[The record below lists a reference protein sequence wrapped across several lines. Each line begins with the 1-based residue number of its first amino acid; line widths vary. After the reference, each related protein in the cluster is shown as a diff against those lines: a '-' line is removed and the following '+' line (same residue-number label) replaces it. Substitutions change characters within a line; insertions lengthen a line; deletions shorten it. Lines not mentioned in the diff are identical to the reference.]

1 MKNFYLT
8 FVAALFGLL
17 GCRHEKPLLNQLPP
31 NQTGIGFA
39 NRIQEND
46 TFNILAF
53 EFVYNG
59 GGVAIGDFNNDQL
72 QDVFFTGNTAENKLY
87 LNKGDFQFEDISQQ
101 AGIGAP
107 NRWCSGVA
115 TVDINADGWL
125 DLYVCATVYEP
136 GARRKNL
143 LFVNQGP
150 QSSGVAFREMAAEYG
165 IADTT
170 HTTNAA
176 FLDYDNDGDLDLYLL
191 VDEMDDERLPN
202 KYRPKIIDGSSRRT
216 DRFYQ
221 NTWDETFGHPVFTDM
236 SKQAG
241 ITIEGYGLGV
251 NICDIN
257 ADGWKDIYVTN
268 DYLTN
273 DLLWINNGDGTFTD
287 RAAEYF
293 KHTCYSAMGNDVA
306 DINNDGLPDMVALDM
321 LPEDNYRRKT
331 MLPPNN
337 YMSYVNNEQFGYQY
351 QFGRNMLQLNQGVQ
365 PGTNTPLFSDVS
377 LLAGMAATDWSWSP
391 LLADFDN
398 DGYRDLAIT
407 NGFPRDVTDRDFMD
421 YHVELGPFTPR
432 DMLLEEIPAVK
443 IHNYFFKNTGASIP
457 VFTDVSEAWGSIQ
470 PSFSNGAAYADLD
483 NDGDLDYVVN
493 NINDS
498 AFVFKNTLVETRPE
512 NANWLKIKFKG
523 DRKNSNGLGASVE
536 IRYADGLRQTG
547 ENSPYRGYLSS
558 VETGLHF
565 GLGSHTRV
573 EEVVVTWNGGRK
585 QRFRD
590 VAANRIL
597 VAEEKDALEEPV
609 PMIKKAPPLF
619 SEVTAYL
626 GIDFLH
632 RDSNFIDFNIQRLL
646 PHKLSQYGP
655 AIAAGDVNGDGLD
668 DFYVGGSHFYKGSFF
683 IQQKS
688 ETGLSFVLRDLF
700 PPLPPGSAKMEEE
713 LGALLLDVDKDGDN
727 DLYLVSGGYEFP
739 ISQSES
745 RNYYQDRLFLNEGGT
760 FRLAENALPEL
771 NKSGS
776 CVKAADYDRDGDLDL
791 FVGGR
796 VWPAAYPTPVSSYLF
811 RNDTREGVV
820 KFTEVSSES
829 APMLKD
835 IGMVCDALWTD
846 YDKDGWTDLLL
857 AGEWMPL
864 TLLKNNKGRLERV
877 DLPDLANT
885 SGWWNSLNAADFD
898 FDGDMDYVAGNLGMN
913 TLFKGG
919 PDRPVGIY
927 AADFDGNQS
936 LDAIPSAWFP
946 DRTGKPAEFPYFQRV
961 DVEKQVIKFKGFFPR
976 HREFAVASMTDLAGK
991 FPGVTPLVL
1000 KAGFLKTA
1008 YLENLG
1014 NGHFKIRELPLEAQM
1029 APVYGILT
1037 GDYNEDGNPDIL
1049 LSGNDFGNEVGMG
1062 RYDALNGLLLTGNG
1076 AGQFT
1081 PLSIQQSGICIP
1093 GDGKSLAV
1101 IKNADGNLLVA
1112 AGQNQGKLLVY
1123 QSNAPYQSLSLAP
1136 MDFAAVV
1143 QLNDG
1148 RTYRQELGY
1157 GQGFLS
1163 QSSRTLFFTKE
1174 VETVELIDFQG
1185 NSRKI
1190 TAGEIR

>member
-8 FVAALFGLL
+8 FIAGLFGLL
-17 GCRHEKPLLNQLPP
+17 GCRQEKPLFDQLSPS
-31 NQTGIGFA
+31 QTGIHFA

-46 TFNILAF
+46 TFNILSF

-72 QDVFFTGNTAENKLY
+72 QDIFFTGNTAENKLY
-87 LNKGDFQFEDISQQ
+87 LNKDNFQFEDISEQ
-101 AGIGAP
+101 AGISAK

-176 FLDYDNDGDLDLYLL
+176 FFDHDNDGDLDLYIL

-202 KYRPKIIDGSSRRT
+202 KYRPKITDGSSRRT
-216 DRFYQ
+216 DRFYE
-221 NTWDETFGHPVFTDM
+221 NNWDETLGHPVFTDA
-236 SKQAG
+236 SQKAG

-251 NICDIN
+251 NVCDIN
-257 ADGWKDIYVTN
+257 ADGWKDVYVTN

-273 DLLWINNGDGTFTD
+273 DLLWINNADGTFTD
-287 RAAEYF
+287 RAADYF

-306 DINNDGLPDMVALDM
+306 DINNDGLADIVALDM

-337 YMSYVNNEQFGYQY
+337 YMSYINNEQFGYQY
-351 QFGRNMLQLNQGVQ
+351 QFGRNMLQLNQGD
-365 PGTNTPLFSDVS
+365 GTFSDVS

-398 DGYRDLAIT
+398 DGFRDLAIT

-443 IHNYFFKNTGASIP
+443 IHNYFFRNTGASIP
-457 VFTDVSEAWGSIQ
+457 VFTDVSREWGSTQ

-512 NANWLKIKFKG
+512 NANWLKIRFKG
-523 DRKNSNGLGASVE
+523 NNKNLNGLGASVV
-536 IRYADGLRQTG
+536 IRFADGKIQAG
-547 ENSPYRGYLSS
+547 ENTPYRGYLSS

-565 GLGSHTRV
+565 GLGSRQKV
-573 EEVVVTWNGGRK
+573 DEVIVTWNGGRK

-590 VAANRIL
+590 VAANQTL
-597 VAEEKDALEEPV
+597 VAEENGAVEEPV
-609 PMIKKAPPLF
+609 PMIKRAPPLLTDM
-619 SEVTAYL
+619 TAYL
-626 GIDFLH
+626 GIDFVH
-632 RDSNFIDFNIQRLL
+632 QDSIFIDFNVQRLL

-668 DFYVGGSHFYKGSFF
+668 DFYVGGAHFYKGSFF
-683 IQQKS
+683 IQQKG
-688 ETGLSFVLRDLF
+688 EINPSFVLKDLL
-700 PPLPPGSAKMEEE
+700 PPVPPGSAKMEEE
-713 LGALLLDVDKDGDN
+713 LGALLFDADNDGDN

-739 ISQSES
+739 IIHSES
-745 RNYYQDRLFLNEGGT
+745 RNYYRDRLFLNQGGVYQ
-760 FRLAENALPEL
+760 LAENVLPEL
-771 NKSGS
+771 NNSGS
-776 CVKAADYDRDGDLDL
+776 CVKAADYDQDGDLDL

-796 VWPAAYPTPVSSYLF
+796 VFPAAYPTPVNSYLL
-811 RNDTREGVV
+811 RNDTQNGVV
-820 KFTEVSSES
+820 KFTEISRDA
-829 APMLKD
+829 APVLNE

-846 YDKDGWTDLLL
+846 YNNDGWTDLLL

-864 TLLKNNKGRLERV
+864 TLLKNNQGKLERI
-877 DLPDLANT
+877 DNPALAAT
-885 SGWWNSLNAADFD
+885 SGLWNSLNTADFD
-898 FDGDMDYVAGNLGMN
+898 LDGDMDYIAGNLGMN
-913 TLFKGG
+913 TLFKAS
-919 PDRPVGIY
+919 PERPVGIY
-927 AADFDGNQS
+927 AADFDGNQA

-946 DRTGKPAEFPYFQRV
+946 DREGNPVEYPYFQRV

-976 HREFAVASMTDLAGK
+976 HREFAVATMQDLVGK
-991 FPGVTPLVL
+991 FPNVTPLVL
-1000 KAGFLKTA
+1000 KAGYLKTA
-1008 YLENLG
+1008 YIENLG
-1014 NGHFKIRELPLEAQM
+1014 NGDFKMHVLPLEAQV

-1037 GDYNEDGNPDIL
+1037 GDYNQDGNADIL
-1049 LSGNDFGNEVGMG
+1049 LTGNDFGNEVGMG

-1081 PLSIQQSGICIP
+1081 PLSIQQSGIRIP
-1093 GDGKSLAV
+1093 GDGKSLAALRS
-1101 IKNADGNLLVA
+1101 ADGSLLVA

-1123 QSNAPYQSLSLAP
+1123 QSSATLQSVPLQP
-1136 MDFAAVV
+1136 MDFTAVV
-1143 QLNDG
+1143 RLKDG

-1163 QSSRTLFFTKE
+1163 QSSRTLFLPAD
-1174 VETVELIDFQG
+1174 VETVELTDFKG
-1185 NSRKI
+1185 HSRKI
-1190 TAGEIR
+1190 PAGEMR